1 MNPTEFREHFPGVET
16 QIYLD
21 VAARGLLPVDA
32 RRALDDY
39 LDTRMLEGGNKA
51 AMFEQLE
58 RVRSQFA
65 ALIGAASG
73 EIAFT
78 KNVSEGLNA
87 IVAAYP
93 WTGGDRVVYCPAL
106 EHPNNVYPWRH
117 LAARRGVE
125 LVEVPAEGGEISPD
139 RIIAALDERT
149 RMVSLSSV
157 TFAPGLVTD
166 VAAIGAVC
174 RERGILLLV
183 DAVQSVGLLATDVEA
198 LGIDALAV
206 STQKGLLALYG
217 MGFLYCRAAWAE
229 RLEPAYLAR
238 FSVDLG
244 DAHEAATG
252 SDGYALMPGAKRF
265 EVGNYNFAGAAAA
278 EASLSLLGRFPP
290 SALENHVRS
299 LSAQLATGL
308 AELGLALIGPAHGP
322 ARGSMVCIGALGAGG
337 HDSVDDPA
345 LSSLHAFLTERQV
358 RLSIRRGLLRFSVHA
373 YNTAEEMAQVI
384 ALAREWQKQPSRS
397 SGTAT
402 GRRPGHTNAA

>member
-1 MNPTEFREHFPGVET
+1 MNPTEFRKHFPGVET

-166 VAAIGAVC
+166 VATIGAVC

-183 DAVQSVGLLATDVEA
+183 DAVQSVGLLATNVEA

-217 MGFLYCRAAWAE
+217 MGFLYCRAAWAQ
-229 RLEPAYLAR
+229 RLELAYLAR

-252 SDGYALMPGAKRF
+252 SDG
-265 EVGNYNFAGAAAA
+265 
-278 EASLSLLGRFPP
+278 
-290 SALENHVRS
+290 
-299 LSAQLATGL
+299 
-308 AELGLALIGPAHGP
+308 
-322 ARGSMVCIGALGAGG
+322 
-337 HDSVDDPA
+337 
-345 LSSLHAFLTERQV
+345 
-358 RLSIRRGLLRFSVHA
+358 
-373 YNTAEEMAQVI
+373 
-384 ALAREWQKQPSRS
+384 
-397 SGTAT
+397 
-402 GRRPGHTNAA
+402 